1 MLQSGT
7 LFIGKSVLKL
17 DRTESTNDVM
27 LQKLKSRQEAEGWVV
42 IANHQ
47 TRGKG
52 AGTNSWHDEPGKNL
66 LMSLL
71 LKPTFI
77 KAADQFLLN
86 ELICVSIADALKTC
100 CGIEVKLKWPND
112 IYISNKKCG
121 GVLIENALV
130 GDIIKQSVVGI
141 GLNLN
146 QKDFSDMKNATSVLN
161 ETGNEFII
169 EEVMNEICF
178 LIEKNYLKLKS
189 GNVSTTKSAYLKQ
202 LFGLNEKRKF
212 RKGVEVFEGCIRGI
226 NKTGMLQ
233 IETENGLLDFGF
245 KEVEFLF

>member
-1 MLQSGT
+1 MTGNFIGGKNKLKLPMLQSGT

-112 IYISNKKCG
+112 IYVDENKIAG
-121 GVLIENALV
+121 ILIENTLRENYLHHS
-130 GDIIKQSVVGI
+130 IIGI
-141 GLNLN
+141 GININ
-146 QKDFSDMKNATSVLN
+146 QIKFFFVVL
-161 ETGNEFII
+161 
-169 EEVMNEICF
+169 
-178 LIEKNYLKLKS
+178 
-189 GNVSTTKSAYLKQ
+189 
-202 LFGLNEKRKF
+202 
-212 RKGVEVFEGCIRGI
+212 
-226 NKTGMLQ
+226 
-233 IETENGLLDFGF
+233 
-245 KEVEFLF
+245 